1 MSDASVTLSEV
12 ARRANVHPSTVSKAM
27 RNHPR
32 LSAATRDRLRKLA
45 EEMGYRPDPQ
55 LAVLNAYRHGRR
67 SSRRGTLA
75 LLHPPDPVHPE
86 EARHT
91 NTGFWSDTV
100 RHADRLGFS
109 VDAFDL
115 NDPDLS
121 AARLHQ
127 ILQTRNIRGCVVN
140 GRTDRYFRI
149 DLPWAHYAAVTTGF
163 HLVEPTLDVVST
175 DHFRN
180 TQRAFGILWERGC
193 RRIGLI
199 ADPLGEEVTHRR
211 RAGAFFAESD
221 RLGNP
226 VRPFHGKL
234 TERDA
239 FLRWF
244 EAEKPDALLASDL
257 GRKRRMEALGLRF
270 PRDAA
275 LVLLNLRREG
285 VGEAAGIQ
293 QNMRGATRTAVELV
307 AAALQNGRL
316 GPPEQQHFHLIEGHW
331 HEGPTLPVA
340 P

>member
-1 MSDASVTLSEV
+1 MHDTSVTLGDV
-12 ARRANVHPSTVSKAM
+12 AKRANVHPSTVSKAM

-32 LSAATRDRLRKLA
+32 LSASTRDRVQKLA

-55 LAVLNAYRHGRR
+55 LAVLNAYRVGRR

-75 LLHPPDPVHPE
+75 LLHPPDPVHPQ

-91 NTGFWSDTV
+91 TTGFWSDAV

-109 VDAFDL
+109 VDPFDL

-121 AARLHQ
+121 TRRLHR

-149 DLPWAHYAAVTTGF
+149 DLPWEHYAAVTTGF
-163 HLVEPTLDVVST
+163 HLVEPAIDVVST

-180 TQRAFGILWERGC
+180 TQRAFGILWERGY

-221 RLGNP
+221 RHGNP
-226 VRPFHGKL
+226 VRPYAGKL

-244 EAEKPDALLASDL
+244 EAERPDALLASDP
-257 GRKRRMEALGLRF
+257 GMKRRMETLGLRF

-293 QNMRGATRTAVELV
+293 QNLRAATCTAFELV
-307 AAALQNGRL
+307 ASALQNGRL
-316 GPPEQQHFHLIEGHW
+316 GPPEHQHFHLIEGSW
-331 HEGPTLPVA
+331 HEGPTLPVRM
-340 P
+340 